1 MKKLDTDISELLK
14 IMLEEERKMQE
25 RSNRQKAVIDRK
37 RREIAARHTLLRRQ
51 NEEVERLKA
60 LLSKYEKPTKDSGN
74 SRTPLSRKE

>member
-1 MKKLDTDISELLK
+1 
-14 IMLEEERKMQE
+14 MLEEERKMQE